1 MRGIGLFE
9 YGNPGDVVAW
19 YKFGVEITTTH
30 SDYGTFPF
38 VILGLMGY

>member
-38 VILGLMGY
+38 VI

>member
-1 MRGIGLFE
+1 MRGIGLLK
-9 YGNPGDVVAW
+9 YGNPGNVVAW

-38 VILGLMGY
+38 VILSLMGY